1 MLQDYL
7 EKSILVSSVVRSDF
21 DFSCVFSRDIF
32 VIYPCRHAGSVMPP
46 RLSIIFDDPNYRSVS
61 QVANSDEKD
70 ACI

>member
-32 VIYPCRHAGSVMPP
+32 VIYPSRHAFQ
-46 RLSIIFDDPNYRSVS
+46 LIFDDPNYRSVS